1 MKTILTENE
10 KYEIWLGQSADQ
22 EKTILDIR
30 EKEKKSKTAIY
41 LNYKDLK
48 NLINNLKHMKHLMEF

>member
-1 MKTILTENE
+1 MKTIFTENE

-22 EKTILDIR
+22 EKTIIDIR
-30 EKEKKSKTAIY
+30 EKENTNHTKIY
-41 LNYKDLK
+41 LHYKDLK